1 MLEIL
6 TFINRLLDSKVIQ
19 WVLVLII
26 VCITALCVYYSIHC
40 AVLQAENDHLVSVK
54 ASLESSLAVQ
64 NTAIEKAGYE
74 AAAQKKKL
82 NDAVLAA
89 NALDKQRKALLS
101 LSGSCEQMIDQVVEA
116 VK

>member
-1 MLEIL
+1 MWEVLKTIDLIL
-6 TFINRLLDSKVIQ
+6 ANRIVRWL
-19 WVLVLII
+19 LVLII
-26 VCITALCVYYSIHC
+26 VCITAVFVYSSIHC

-64 NTAIEKAGYE
+64 NSAIERAGYE
-74 AAAQKKKL
+74 AAEQKKKL

-89 NALDKQRKALLS
+89 NTLDKQRKALLS
-101 LSGSCEQMIDQVVEA
+101 LSGSCEQMLDQVVEA

>member
-6 TFINRLLDSKVIQ
+6 TFINRLLDSKIVQ
-19 WVLVLII
+19 WLLVLII
-26 VCITALCVYYSIHC
+26 VCITAVCVYYSIRYT
-40 AVLQAENDHLVSVK
+40 VLKAENDHLVSVK

-64 NTAIEKAGYE
+64 NSAIERAGYE
-74 AAAQKKKL
+74 AAEQKKKL

-89 NALDKQRKALLS
+89 NTIDKQRKALLS
-101 LSGSCEQMIDQVVEA
+101 LSGSCEQMIDQVVQE

>member
-6 TFINRLLDSKVIQ
+6 TFINKLLDSKIVQ
-19 WVLVLII
+19 WILMVLLVFL
-26 VCITALCVYYSIHC
+26 TALCVYYSIHC
-40 AVLQAENDHLVSVK
+40 TVLQAENDHLVSVK

-74 AAAQKKKL
+74 AAEQKKKL
-82 NDAVLAA
+82 NNAVLAA
-89 NALDKQRKALLS
+89 DAIDKQRKALLS
-101 LSGSCEQMIDQVVEA
+101 LTGNCEQMLDQVVQE

>member
-6 TFINRLLDSKVIQ
+6 AFINRLLDSKIVQ
-19 WVLVLII
+19 WLLVLII
-26 VCITALCVYYSIHC
+26 VCITAVCVYYSIRYT
-40 AVLQAENDHLVSVK
+40 VLKAENDHLVSVK

-64 NTAIEKAGYE
+64 NSAIERAGYE
-74 AAAQKKKL
+74 AAEQKKKL

-89 NALDKQRKALLS
+89 NTIDKQRKALLS
-101 LSGSCEQMIDQVVEA
+101 LSGSCEQMIDQVVQE

>member
-6 TFINRLLDSKVIQ
+6 TFINRLLDSKIVQ
-19 WVLVLII
+19 WLLMLII
-26 VCITALCVYYSIHC
+26 VCITAVCVYYSIHC

-64 NTAIEKAGYE
+64 NAAIERAGYE
-74 AAAQKKKL
+74 AAEQKKKL

-89 NALDKQRKALLS
+89 NTIDKQRKALIS
-101 LSGSCEQMIDQVVEA
+101 LSGSCEQMIDQVVQE

>member
-6 TFINRLLDSKVIQ
+6 TFVNRLLDSKIVQ
-19 WVLVLII
+19 WLLVLII
-26 VCITALCVYYSIHC
+26 VCITAVCVYYSIRYTI
-40 AVLQAENDHLVSVK
+40 LKAENDHLVSVK

-64 NTAIEKAGYE
+64 NSAIERAGYE
-74 AAAQKKKL
+74 AAEQKKKL

-89 NALDKQRKALLS
+89 NTLEKQRKALLS
-101 LSGSCEQMIDQVVEA
+101 LSGSCEQMLDQVVQE